1 MFCDFQQDVG
11 INAVVHVCELS
22 EQSLCRVIQSSY
34 SLLFCVMPFTHTH
47 TFNGPFSGTTRVSRY
62 QKGKT
67 MHRDMMISH
76 KESVILTQL
85 GI

>member
-34 SLLFCVMPFTHTH
+34 SLLFCVIPFTHTH
-47 TFNGPFSGTTRVSRY
+47 TCLTALFPGLPGSAGTRKVKPCIET
-62 QKGKT
+62 
-67 MHRDMMISH
+67 
-76 KESVILTQL
+76 
-85 GI
+85 